1 MSLSRIHCCYII
13 INTELKKKHTLEQDE
28 VFLLCNPLALGL
40 KKVSLKDCCHNNSEL
55 KKKNL
60 IRLKQRN
67 VEKKACPF
75 LVLEGPRPLSPPW
88 GPWTPYQPI

>member
-55 KKKNL
+55 KKKKSYSTETKEC
-60 IRLKQRN
+60 R
-67 VEKKACPF
+67 KKSLSFSCP
-75 LVLEGPRPLSPPW
+75 
-88 GPWTPYQPI
+88 